1 MIINFKAF
9 KFLSAVFFLI
19 GCNNFAQ
26 NDHSKQDMK
35 EIISVM
41 KKQEEAWSKNDL
53 EGFMKGYWKSNSL
66 KFFGKNGLTEG
77 WKNTLNNYKKNYPTK
92 EHTGN
97 LSFKISDISK
107 ISNGAY
113 FVMGEYLLKKKQE
126 KAKGV
131 FMVIFKRINGKW
143 KIIADMSC

>member
-1 MIINFKAF
+1 MIINFKAS

-107 ISNGAY
+107 INNGAY